1 MKKQLFL
8 LLFCLLT
15 ITGWAR
21 VVTGTVT
28 DATDGDEPAMGVSVV
43 VKGQKGGV
51 STDLDGKYS
60 INVPNDNAVLVFSM
74 VGMKTQEIKVGTKT
88 EINVSMNTDAQV
100 LGEVVVTAMGQSQ
113 AKSKLNFSV
122 TDMKS
127 DQVLAG
133 QSANF
138 VNTLQGKVAG
148 VQVSTA
154 GGSPNSASQIVI
166 RAISSVNNAQSNEP
180 LFVIDGMPVR
190 GGASSIGDIN
200 PSDIENMSVLKGAA
214 ASALYGQEGANGVIL
229 ITTKSGK
236 NGAVTVTVNGG
247 WEISNVLRLP
257 KLQKEFIGGAN
268 GIYTTNASGGWGPR
282 MNEDDKYYDNV
293 GNFLGTGFMQKYD
306 ISLSGGNE
314 KFSAYAS
321 ANLMNNDGVVPK
333 DYKKRMGVFVKGEFN
348 PSKAVKIMLSTNFI
362 DNKSR
367 GFGNSMSTVY
377 GWSINR
383 DMADYKLAN
392 GLPNWSNRYDDWDIL
407 TNLQRVDATT
417 SPYYGRYMDRS
428 LTESSR
434 VIVNGSI
441 QWEPIK
447 NLTFTG
453 KLNYDKGWSS
463 YESTALP
470 RFTTAGDEFIFDP
483 VYQKDED
490 DNIVVDME
498 GNPIIAGYEF
508 PSSIKEAYEQRMG
521 SVSFTPSRSERFTA
535 QILGNYNW
543 NINDNFNLNF
553 FAGAEYS
560 ETKSYSAGM
569 GGYHFMI
576 DGDFYSMNNLD
587 NYYLKYGTGDY
598 NVYLNHAERNKF
610 GYFGEIRFDYKG
622 IAQASVTG
630 RLDGS
635 STLKQVDASY
645 FYPSFTGGLILTE
658 LFPSIKS
665 NNALSYFKIRGNWAK
680 VGKDAPA
687 NQFSDN
693 YKQWSTFPDQGFGV
707 NPTISKA
714 VTLVP
719 EMTKSW
725 EVGGELRFFGTK
737 TRLDIAYYN
746 TTVDN
751 QIVTVRV
758 SPSSGTILQTR
769 NEGCI
774 ENKGVEI
781 TANQIILQTADFT
794 WDANVNFSLNRGKVV
809 SLPEDVS
816 EITGTQ
822 YGDIFPSAYAGGSTT
837 GLSGIDY
844 MRAPDGQVLIDEN
857 GYPRISPKKDTYI
870 GNREP
875 DCLIG
880 VGSTFTW
887 KDLGVSFLFD
897 GRVGG
902 DVANITGRGLM
913 SNGQSA
919 QLIPYRNHKV
929 IFKGV
934 VENADGTYTPNTTP
948 VILDQ
953 TTFNNYYYNV
963 SSNFIEDGSY
973 CRLSYVT
980 LSYDFGRLMKRLGSS
995 NPIKG
1000 LKCTLTGRN
1009 LFVATKYTGADP
1021 QVMPAA
1027 ANGTGG
1033 MGIDNY
1039 SVPSMRSFNF
1049 NVNVTF

>member
-8 LLFCLLT
+8 LLFCLLA
-15 ITGWAR
+15 ITGWSR

-28 DATDGDEPAMGVSVV
+28 DAGEGDEPLMGASVTI
-43 VKGQKGGV
+43 KGQKTGV
-51 STDLDGKYS
+51 ATDFDGKYS
-60 INVPNDNAVLVFSM
+60 INVPNDNTVLVFSA
-74 VGMKTQEIKVGTKT
+74 VGMKTQEVKVGNRSVV
-88 EINVSMNTDAQV
+88 NVSMSTDAQ
-100 LGEVVVTAMGQSQ
+100 LLDEVVITGMGQSQ
-113 AKSKLNFSV
+113 EKSKLNFSV
-122 TDMKS
+122 TDMKG

-133 QSANF
+133 QSPNF

-200 PSDIENMSVLKGAA
+200 PSDIESMSVLKGAA
-214 ASALYGQEGANGVIL
+214 ASALYGQEGANGVII

-236 NGAVTVTVNGG
+236 EGKVNVTVNGG

-257 KLQKEFIGGAN
+257 KLQKEYIGGAN
-268 GIYTTNASGGWGPR
+268 GFYTTNASGGWGPR
-282 MNEDDKYYDNV
+282 MGKDDTYYDNV
-293 GNFLGTGFMQKYD
+293 GDFLGTGFMQKYD

-333 DYKKRMGVFVKGEFN
+333 DYKKRIGVFVKGEFT
-348 PSKAVKIMLSTNFI
+348 PSKAMKIMLSSNFI

-383 DMADYKLAN
+383 DMSDYKLAN
-392 GLPNWSNRYDDWDIL
+392 GLPNWGNRYDDWDIL
-407 TNLQRVDATT
+407 TNLQRVDASL

-441 QWEPIK
+441 QWEPVK

-453 KLNYDKGWSS
+453 KINYDKGWSS
-463 YESTALP
+463 YESATLP
-470 RFTTAGDEFIFDP
+470 RFTTTGDEFVFDP
-483 VYQKDED
+483 VVE
-490 DNIVVDME
+490 VDAD
-498 GNPIIAGYEF
+498 GNETISGYEF
-508 PSSIKEAYEQRMG
+508 PSSIKEAYDKRMG
-521 SVSFTPSRSERFTA
+521 AYSFTPSRSERFTA
-535 QILGNYNW
+535 QILGNYYW
-543 NINDNFNLNF
+543 KINDMFNLNF

-560 ETKSYSAGM
+560 ESKSYSAGL

-576 DGDFYSMNNLD
+576 DGDLISMNNLD
-587 NYYLKYGTGDY
+587 NTYLTYGSGDY
-598 NVYLNHAERNKF
+598 QVYLNHSERNKF
-610 GYFGEIRFDYKG
+610 GYFGEIRFDYNS
-622 IAQASVTG
+622 IAQVSVTG

-635 STLKQVDASY
+635 STLKQMKSTY
-645 FYPSFTGGLILTE
+645 FYPSFTGGIILTE
-658 LFPSIKS
+658 LIPSIRDAAK
-665 NNALSYFKIRGNWAK
+665 LSYLKIRGNWAK

-725 EVGGELRFFGTK
+725 EVGGEIRLFNSR
-737 TRLDIAYYN
+737 TRLDVAYYN

-774 ENKGVEI
+774 ENKGIEI
-781 TANQIILQTADFT
+781 SLNQNILQSNGFT
-794 WDANVNFSLNRGKVV
+794 WDANVNFSLNRGKVL

-837 GLSGIDY
+837 GLSGKDY
-844 MRAPDGQVLIDEN
+844 LRAPDGQVLIDEN
-857 GYPRISPKKDTYI
+857 GYPRISPKKDNYI

-887 KDLGVSFLFD
+887 KNLGVSFLFD

-902 DVANITGRGLM
+902 DVANVTGRGLT

-919 QLIPYRNHKV
+919 QLLPYRNHKV
-929 IFKGV
+929 VFKGV
-934 VENADGTYTPNTTP
+934 VENEDGTYTPNTTP
-948 VILDQ
+948 VIFDQ
-953 TTFNNYYYNV
+953 KTFSDYYYNV

-980 LSYDFGRLMKRLGSS
+980 LSYDFTSMMSRLGEQ

-1009 LFVATKYTGADP
+1009 LFVATHYTGADP